1 MSSLWGISLRA
12 LGLSGL
18 RNLQFDFLVGK
29 QLGSLEMAINPSPQ
43 KPKQEVS
50 LEKQEVLVHNMA

>member
-1 MSSLWGISLRA
+1 MGNGVLAACAR
-12 LGLSGL
+12 LSGL
-18 RNLQFDFLVGK
+18 QILQFDFLVGK
-29 QLGSLEMAINPSPQ
+29 QLGSLEIAINPSPQ